1 MKQLRAKETEDAPQS
16 STRRTSRCHRPPG
29 CENRRGRQGSH
40 ARPGAGGENGGR
52 GRGRDARPRSPPP
65 NLTRELVRTRS
76 GAGPRSSMHHSAL
89 AASRFASARADCAG
103 CPAAASLQGSEDFY
117 PEDRP
122 RRPHRRLLDGR
133 SVGHS
138 RRVPS
143 LRAGDRVDDRRG
155 AALDAGLYPD
165 ADPELLVPGSLV
177 FRKTAGPLGV
187 SYFPNWWEYRRDL
200 VVAGLAQH
208 DPGETLCAR
217 ATCWC
222 SAPFPRRA
230 ASRSA

>member
-65 NLTRELVRTRS
+65 NLTREFGSYRSWRRTAIVDAPLGARGEPVRLRARGLRWVPGGS
-76 GAGPRSSMHHSAL
+76 F
-89 AASRFASARADCAG
+89 SRARRT
-103 CPAAASLQGSEDFY
+103 FT
-117 PEDRP
+117 PEERP

-155 AALDAGLYPD
+155 AALDQGLYPD

-177 FRKTAGPLGV
+177 FRKTAGLLGV

-200 VVAGLAQH
+200 GGGAGS
-208 DPGETLCAR
+208 AR
-217 ATCWC
+217 
-222 SAPFPRRA
+222 PR
-230 ASRSA
+230 